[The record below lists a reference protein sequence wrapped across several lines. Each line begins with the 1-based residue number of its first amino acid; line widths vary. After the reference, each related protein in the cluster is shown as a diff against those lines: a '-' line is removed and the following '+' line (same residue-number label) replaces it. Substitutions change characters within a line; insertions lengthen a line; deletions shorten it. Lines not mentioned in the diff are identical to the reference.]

1 LSALTIHSST
11 SSGSEKGFIG
21 DVFLLFQGTAEEL
34 HRFHSF
40 INTSSEHLKFTLTFD
55 VHETSF
61 LDILIKRDGG
71 CFSTDLYRKLTDMN
85 SLLASTLHP

>member
-11 SSGSEKGFIG
+11 SSGSENVFID

-55 VHETSF
+55 AHETSY
-61 LDILIKRDGG
+61 LDILLKGRGW
-71 CFSTDLYRKLTDMN
+71 L
-85 SLLASTLHP
+85 